1 MAHVVIYT
9 TLTCPYCQNAKDL
22 LNAKAV
28 EYVEIDVTKDQE
40 KMLEMLNKSN
50 GRRTVPQIFIDDY
63 HVGGF
68 DDLNKLNR
76 EGNLDKLLEK

>member
-22 LNAKAV
+22 LHTKSV

-40 KMLEMLNKSN
+40 KMLEMLSRSN
-50 GRRTVPQIFIDDY
+50 GRRTVPQIFINDY

>member
-1 MAHVVIYT
+1 MVHVVIYT
-9 TLTCPYCQNAKDL
+9 TLTCPYCQNAKEL
-22 LNAKAV
+22 LHAKNV
-28 EYVEIDVTKDQE
+28 EYVEIDVTTDQE

-68 DDLNKLNR
+68 DDLKEFNNAG
-76 EGNLDKLLEK
+76 ELDKLLNK

>member
-1 MAHVVIYT
+1 
-9 TLTCPYCQNAKDL
+9 
-22 LNAKAV
+22 
-28 EYVEIDVTKDQE
+28 
-40 KMLEMLNKSN
+40 MLNKSN